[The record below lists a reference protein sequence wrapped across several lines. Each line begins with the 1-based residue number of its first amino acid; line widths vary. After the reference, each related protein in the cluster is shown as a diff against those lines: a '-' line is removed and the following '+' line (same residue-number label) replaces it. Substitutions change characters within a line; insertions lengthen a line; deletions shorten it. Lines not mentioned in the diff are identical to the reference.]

1 MTPHVNTMAA
11 PEAIAA
17 DIAILNVAAA
27 VAKAATA
34 IADARTAIVEME
46 IALAAYT
53 ASDGSCG
60 CGCS

>member
-1 MTPHVNTMAA
+1 MTPHVDQMAA

-46 IALAAYT
+46 IALAEYT
-53 ASDGSCG
+53 ARGGQCG